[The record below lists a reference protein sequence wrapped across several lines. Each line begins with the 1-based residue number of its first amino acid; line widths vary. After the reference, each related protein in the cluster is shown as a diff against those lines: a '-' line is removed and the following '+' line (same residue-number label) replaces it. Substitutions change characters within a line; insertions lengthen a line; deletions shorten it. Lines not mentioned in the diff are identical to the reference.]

1 MQHITH
7 IKIVSAG
14 IEGLNDW
21 REVVVGWS
29 AERRSL
35 VVVVLIKRKELK
47 AGLCILRIT
56 SVSRD
61 SEDLGKDRTA
71 LRAHHAGIAVSAYS

>member
-7 IKIVSAG
+7 IKISSAG

-29 AERRSL
+29 GERRSL
-35 VVVVLIKRKELK
+35 VVVVPIERKELK

-56 SVSRD
+56 SVGRD
-61 SEDLGKDRTA
+61 SEDLGKDRT
-71 LRAHHAGIAVSAYS
+71 RYGRTMRV

>member
-1 MQHITH
+1 M
-7 IKIVSAG
+7 SGEA
-14 IEGLNDW
+14 
-21 REVVVGWS
+21 
-29 AERRSL
+29 L
-35 VVVVLIKRKELK
+35 VVVVPIQKEELK

>member
-1 MQHITH
+1 MIGGRL
-7 IKIVSAG
+7 SGEA
-14 IEGLNDW
+14 
-21 REVVVGWS
+21 
-29 AERRSL
+29 L
-35 VVVVLIKRKELK
+35 VVVVPIQKEELK